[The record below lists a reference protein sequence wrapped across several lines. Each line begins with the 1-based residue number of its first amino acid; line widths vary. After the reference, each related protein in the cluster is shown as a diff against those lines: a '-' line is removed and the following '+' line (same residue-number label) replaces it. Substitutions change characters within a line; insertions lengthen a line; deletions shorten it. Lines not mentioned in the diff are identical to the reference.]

1 MGKTAIEWTDEVLNV
16 QRGCDA
22 VSPGCAHCWAAATAT
37 RFSAPGEAFAG
48 LAKRKALPGGGSLA
62 VWTDKPVM
70 LLPDKMLDVLSWRKP
85 KRVFVNSVSDTF
97 HADVPFEY
105 IAALWAFMACA
116 STVTFQIVTKRAR
129 RMREFFEWT
138 TANGGRDHWLRCAL
152 NLCDALEHKE
162 TRWTKARETLLSR
175 FKAPTARAELTRG
188 TTLLAL
194 ENVWLLV
201 STENQE
207 TYDERVAELLQCPAV
222 VRGISAEPLL
232 GPIEFGLGRW
242 IRLPK
247 PLPGYVPI
255 VGEGAAALRAIVGPD
270 FTIPAGVYRARTHHG
285 GGLHIAGDDTG
296 HSDMPLGPGEFELLP
311 DIDWAIIGGESGA
324 GCRVN
329 DLRWTR
335 DMLRQIE
342 TYNIARAVDGPGYC
356 APFLKQLGGAAV
368 DAENGLVGRL
378 YVVDPDAGRKPT
390 VRLQDGHGGDERE
403 FPADL
408 QGRRHFPVPRLYRQP
423 DPPVQ
428 VAHPMGQLGLL

>member
-1 MGKTAIEWTDEVLNV
+1 MGKTAIQWTDEVLNV

-48 LAKRKALPGGGSLA
+48 LAKRKALSGGGSLA

-97 HADVPFEY
+97 HADVPFEF

-116 STVTFQIVTKRAR
+116 PTVTFQIVTKRAR

-138 TANGGRDHWLRCAL
+138 RAHGGPDTWLLRAL
-152 NLCDALEHKE
+152 ELCDRQASESGVEMAH
-162 TRWTKARETLLSR
+162 RWRKARETLVVR
-175 FKAPTARAELTRG
+175 FKAVTARAELTRG
-188 TTLLAL
+188 LPNMMAL
-194 ENVWLLV
+194 ENVWLIV

-232 GPIEFGLGRW
+232 GPIDLGLGRW
-242 IRLPK
+242 IRQTK
-247 PLPGYVPI
+247 PVRGIAP
-255 VGEGAAALRAIVGPD
+255 
-270 FTIPAGVYRARTHHG
+270 GVYRAEPAGASVLVDDGKG
-285 GGLHIAGDDTG
+285 GRAYLEAD
-296 HSDMPLGPGEFELLP
+296 EFEPMP

-329 DLRWTR
+329 ELRWTR
-335 DMLRQIE
+335 DMLAQIE
-342 TYNIARAVDGPGYC
+342 TFNIARAVDGPGYC

-368 DAENGLVGRL
+368 DAANGLAGRF
-378 YVVDPDAGRKPT
+378 YVVDPGAGRKPT
-390 VRLQDGHGGDERE
+390 VRLKDGHGGDEDE
-403 FPADL
+403 FPTDL
-408 QGRRHFPVPRLYRQP
+408 RGHRHFPVPRLYRQP

-428 VAHPMGQLGLL
+428 AARPMGQLGLL